1 METKDRKLSDG
12 PEDTF
17 NPESSENF
25 DSNEES
31 HQMTLNRPQSI
42 PGTKLSSSSNQI
54 EYHLTVQI
62 PNSSLTQRDLSL
74 LLDVLNFQ
82 STYYG
87 INFNMYLAMYE
98 LYFRLIGKNF
108 NSTLISNEKIRLTV
122 TVTETI
128 LKTLKGV
135 EFSLSSDEFIHLP
148 DKLRKILRKVLMSKR
163 TYGSRY
169 KTWRPEKF
177 LTIRAVPV
185 DIQFL
190 SRKKDSQ
197 RYSGYTKGYGE
208 SHPSAHRQKLKPS
221 AEYDGAEVEFGLA
234 EEQQLFNRCTNP
246 THLLTEYLLI
256 RYYNEI
262 EAE

>member
-1 METKDRKLSDG
+1 MKLKDGKLSIS

-17 NPESSENF
+17 DPESSENF

-31 HQMTLNRPQSI
+31 HQMTLNRPQGI
-42 PGTKLSSSSNQI
+42 PGVGLSSSSNQI

-62 PNSSLTQRDLSL
+62 SNSSLTRRDLSL
-74 LLDVLNFQ
+74 LLEVLNFQ
-82 STYYG
+82 AVYYG
-87 INFNMYLAMYE
+87 INLNMYLAISE
-98 LYFRLIGKNF
+98 LYFRILGKKFNAVLIPE
-108 NSTLISNEKIRLTV
+108 EKIRLTV
-122 TVTETI
+122 TVSELI
-128 LKTLKGV
+128 LKSLKGTD
-135 EFSLSSDEFIHLP
+135 FSLYSGDFVHLP
-148 DKLRKILRKVLMSKR
+148 DKIRKILRKGLMSKR
-163 TYGSRY
+163 TYGSRF

-177 LTIRAVPV
+177 LVVRAVPV

-190 SRKKDSQ
+190 SRRKDSQ
-197 RYSGYTKGYGE
+197 QYSGYTKGYGE

-221 AEYDGAEVEFGLA
+221 AEYDGEDVEFGLV
-234 EEQQLFNRCTNP
+234 EERQLFNRCTNP